1 MHSDDALKTPMHV
14 PAADDAARSRLE
26 ALGYRQE
33 LHRAMSLFDVVVYGL
48 IYMVPLAPL
57 AVFGFTYNL
66 SGGMVA
72 AVYLVAAVAMY
83 FSAVSYSEMAQE
95 FPVAGSVYS
104 YVRFG
109 AGDFLGFLSGWSILL
124 DYLLLPGLLCIFAAA
139 AMHAQVP
146 ALPEWVWVPVFVI
159 LSTVINLRGITF
171 TAGVNLA
178 CLYVQLGVLVA
189 FVAYVVAALV
199 AGRTHLSWV
208 PILGNGGFSIS
219 MVFAALPIAA
229 LSYIG
234 FDAIST
240 LNEEARGGG
249 EAVARATM
257 IVLFAVAAMF
267 VAQVYLAALFVAPG
281 TRFEGDSAVTA
292 FYDVAAVAA
301 GPVFKTIITLT
312 SALIAILANAIV
324 SQATTSRL
332 LFSMA
337 RDRQIPAFFAA
348 VHRRRKVPVRAILMV
363 ALLSTCI
370 GLMAIESA
378 DLITSMVTFG
388 SLAAYCLLHV
398 AVMRHF
404 AGEGARRRAFA
415 HLVSPILGLVIL
427 LYALWKT
434 ALPARIV
441 GTIWLMAGVLI
452 HLARHRR
459 AAGRSHPAEE
469 PGSPAPD
476 AAGQSNTTRGK

>member
-1 MHSDDALKTPMHV
+1 MHSDHPLEPRPNTSGAPDASGLHSLHELSQPH
-14 PAADDAARSRLE
+14 DAAQRRLE
-26 ALGYRQE
+26 SLGYEQE
-33 LHRAMSLFDVVVYGL
+33 LRRAMSLFDVVVYGL

-72 AVYLVAAVAMY
+72 MVYIVAAVAMY

-109 AGDFLGFLSGWSILL
+109 AGEFLGFLSGWSILL

-146 ALPEWVWVPVFVI
+146 SWPEWVWVPVFVVT
-159 LSTVINLRGITF
+159 STSINLRGITF

-178 CLYVQLGVLVA
+178 CLYLQLAVMATFVVYVGV
-189 FVAYVVAALV
+189 ALV
-199 AGRTHLSWV
+199 AGRTHLSWA
-208 PILGNGGFSIS
+208 PILGTGPFSAS
-219 MVFAALPIAA
+219 LVFAALPIAA

-240 LNEEARGGG
+240 LNEEATGGG
-249 EAVARATM
+249 PAVAKATM

-267 VAQVYLAALFVAPG
+267 VLQVYLAALFVPAG
-281 TRFEGDSAVTA
+281 TRFDAGSAVTA
-292 FYDVAAVAA
+292 FYDIAAVAS
-301 GPVFKTIITLT
+301 GPIFKMIITLT

-332 LFSMA
+332 VFSMA

-348 VHRRRKVPVRAILMV
+348 VHPQRKIPVRAIILV
-363 ALLSTCI
+363 ALLSTGI
-370 GLMAIESA
+370 GLLAINSS

-398 AVMRHF
+398 AVLRHF
-404 AGEGARRRAFA
+404 ARQGTRRRGFA
-415 HLVSPILGLVIL
+415 HIASPILGLIIL
-427 LYALWKT
+427 LYALWQA

-441 GTIWLMAGVLI
+441 GVCWLASGVLI
-452 HLARHRR
+452 HHFRRRMARSSRPD
-459 AAGRSHPAEE
+459 PAV
-469 PGSPAPD
+469 
-476 AAGQSNTTRGK
+476 

>member
-1 MHSDDALKTPMHV
+1 
-14 PAADDAARSRLE
+14 
-26 ALGYRQE
+26 
-33 LHRAMSLFDVVVYGL
+33 MSLWDVVVYGL

-57 AVFGFTYNL
+57 QVFGFSYNL
-66 SGGMVA
+66 SDGMVA
-72 AVYLVAAVAMY
+72 AVYAVAAVAMY
-83 FSAVSYSEMAQE
+83 FSAVSYSEMALE

-109 AGDFLGFLSGWSILL
+109 AGEFLGFMSGWSILL

-139 AMHAQVP
+139 AMHAEVP
-146 ALPEWVWVPVFVI
+146 ALPEWVWVPIFVI
-159 LSTVINLRGITF
+159 ISTVINLRGITF

-178 CLYVQLGVLVA
+178 CLYVQLATLVL
-189 FVAYVVAALV
+189 FVGAVVVALA
-199 AGRTHLSWV
+199 AGRVHLSWAPFV
-208 PILGNGGFSIS
+208 GHGGFSLTP
-219 MVFAALPIAA
+219 VFTAFPIAV

-249 EAVARATM
+249 RAVARATM
-257 IVLFAVAAMF
+257 IVLVAVAVLFML
-267 VAQVYLAALFVAPG
+267 QVYLAALFVPSG
-281 TRFEGDSAVTA
+281 TRFGEDSAVTA

-301 GPVFKTIITLT
+301 GPVFKTIITLV

-332 LFSMA
+332 IFSMA

-348 VHRRRKVPVRAILMV
+348 VDARRKVPVRAVLLV
-363 ALLSTCI
+363 AILSTGI
-370 GLMAIESA
+370 GLVAINSS

-398 AVMRHF
+398 AVMRYFSRHP
-404 AGEGARRRAFA
+404 ARHRWFA
-415 HLVSPILGLVIL
+415 HAVSPVLGMAIL

-434 ALPARIV
+434 QA
-441 GTIWLMAGVLI
+441 
-452 HLARHRR
+452 LARTVGVAWLAGGVVVYLIHRR
-459 AAGRSHPAEE
+459 AAAQRA
-469 PGSPAPD
+469 
-476 AAGQSNTTRGK
+476 